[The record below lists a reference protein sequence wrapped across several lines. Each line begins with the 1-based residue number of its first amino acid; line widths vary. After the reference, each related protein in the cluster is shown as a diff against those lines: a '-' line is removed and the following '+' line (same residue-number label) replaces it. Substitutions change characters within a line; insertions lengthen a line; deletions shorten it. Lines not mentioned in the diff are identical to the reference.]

1 MLNTQVQE
9 LEANKVALTVEVEK
23 EKVNAAYKSFFTR
36 AARQIRIPGFRQG
49 KAPRNVIAA
58 AMGQEYVK
66 AQIEEEL
73 IQDVYAQAIKDNK
86 LQPVGRF
93 ELVESHLKE
102 NEPYTFKIQF
112 EVRPKLG
119 EFNYKGMS
127 TQVQR
132 EIVDEE
138 SVDKVIEQVR
148 EQQSKTEAIED
159 GELTVGDYFSAKL
172 EVSCDGET
180 DEELSD
186 DKMTHKL
193 LKDDKLFS
201 FCEGMKI
208 GESRTTSRKNEDE
221 SQKDSKY
228 YGKTLEYKVTLTRIS
243 RPTLPELNDEFAQRL
258 GDYKDVEALKVR
270 IREDLEERSK
280 FDAEERAFDDILSKI
295 IEEYKKLY

>member
-172 EVSCDGET
+172 EVSCDGE
-180 DEELSD
+180 
-186 DKMTHKL
+186 
-193 LKDDKLFS
+193 
-201 FCEGMKI
+201 
-208 GESRTTSRKNEDE
+208 
-221 SQKDSKY
+221 
-228 YGKTLEYKVTLTRIS
+228 
-243 RPTLPELNDEFAQRL
+243 
-258 GDYKDVEALKVR
+258 
-270 IREDLEERSK
+270 
-280 FDAEERAFDDILSKI
+280 
-295 IEEYKKLY
+295 